1 MTPTKDAG
9 SGVIPRKITFN
20 QKAKQDNEILKIC
33 VKKEHSIHFRSD
45 RLQVFFK
52 IAILKS
58 FAILKGKHLCWS
70 LILTP
75 HFFNF
80 IKKRLQHR
88 CFPVNIAKILRAAI
102 YIEING
108 GCFCY
113 FK

>member
-9 SGVIPRKITFN
+9 SGVIPRKITSN
-20 QKAKQDNEILKIC
+20 QKTKQDNEIFKIC
-33 VKKEHSIHFRSD
+33 AKKEHSIHFRSG

-52 IAILKS
+52 IVILKN

-70 LILTP
+70 VILTL

-80 IKKRLQHR
+80 IKKRLQHV
-88 CFPVNIAKILRAAI
+88 CFPVNIAKFLRTAI
-102 YIEING
+102 YTENG
-108 GCFCY
+108 GCFCH